1 MKLYLGIDTSNY
13 TTSVGIVNDKNKVL
27 FNEKMPLSVKTGE
40 VGLRQSEAVFQHNKN
55 IKELIKKAFSLF
67 NSKDIVAVGV
77 SSKPRNT
84 ENSYMPCFLVG
95 QTAGVLTSLALQV
108 NYYEFSHQEGHLA
121 AAIVS
126 AKRFELLKNDFIGF
140 HVSGGTTEVLF
151 VKPSE
156 SDVFDIS
163 ILSKTLDISAGQAID
178 RIGVKLGLPFPAG
191 KHLDLL
197 AVNSSKKHSVK
208 TSVKNDGFNL
218 SGLENQA
225 DKMILQGEA
234 KEDVA
239 KYCIDFIKLTLK
251 NVIEKNVDN
260 YKDETFLFSGG
271 VMCNSIIRKEFE
283 STYKCFFAESELSSD
298 NAVGIA
304 FLTKIKE
311 FENA

>member
-1 MKLYLGIDTSNY
+1 M
-13 TTSVGIVNDKNKVL
+13 
-27 FNEKMPLSVKTGE
+27 
-40 VGLRQSEAVFQHNKN
+40 
-55 IKELIKKAFSLF
+55 
-67 NSKDIVAVGV
+67 
-77 SSKPRNT
+77 
-84 ENSYMPCFLVG
+84 
-95 QTAGVLTSLALQV
+95 LTSLALQV

-225 DKMILQGEA
+225 DKMILQGEE